1 VLRPYPVSFGVSFAL
16 RNHGMKA
23 LLAEHHPEHAFPVT
37 YMLKDVGYALDLAKS
52 AGLDLLGAGTAK
64 RLLEETA
71 KLGLGEKYHTALIE
85 AVRKGGNR
93 E

>member
-52 AGLDLLGAGTAK
+52 AGLDLL
-64 RLLEETA
+64 
-71 KLGLGEKYHTALIE
+71 
-85 AVRKGGNR
+85 R
-93 E
+93 EWRGSCSKPPRSWG